1 MGKLEHVG
9 KGALKVRFAP
19 ANSNTIKRTTE
30 CGGKI
35 TTITQKRQVHQM
47 KTLLLDYALLC

>member
-9 KGALKVRFAP
+9 KGALKVRFVP

-35 TTITQKRQVHQM
+35 TQKWQVRQM